1 MSTAVVATQTTGRSG
16 FDYDRVVKSITDV
29 VDRQKGRVVM
39 SMVATRQTERLLA
52 YGAVRL
58 DDRVMRHIAS
68 KGLREVGG
76 KLVFVGLRV
85 GFKAV
90 PIIGWASLAYDL
102 YQLGTVLEQEF
113 EISEKVRA

>member
-1 MSTAVVATQTTGRSG
+1 
-16 FDYDRVVKSITDV
+16 
-29 VDRQKGRVVM
+29 M
-39 SMVATRQTERLLA
+39 SMLATRQTERLLA

-102 YQLGTVLEQEF
+102 YQLGTVLEEEF